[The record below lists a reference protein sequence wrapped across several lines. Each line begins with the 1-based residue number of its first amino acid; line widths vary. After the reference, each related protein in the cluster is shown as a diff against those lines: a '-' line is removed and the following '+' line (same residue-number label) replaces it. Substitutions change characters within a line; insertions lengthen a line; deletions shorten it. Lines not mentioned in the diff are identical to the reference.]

1 MDKNI
6 TLEVNGDDLTFDMT
20 PDAYNKF
27 INEMQPTN
35 KVAPAHSLLMRTVTD
50 DSRDALKKLL
60 KQPGAAL
67 NLVGSLVEEYT
78 PDLTVVVGKP
88 KKSPNE

>member
-1 MDKNI
+1 MNKTI
-6 TLEVNGDDLTFDMT
+6 TLEVNGTDLTFEMT

-50 DSRDALKKLL
+50 DTKDDLKDLLKK
-60 KQPGAAL
+60 PGAAL
-67 NLVGSLVEEYT
+67 ELVGSLVSEYT
-78 PDLTVVVGKP
+78 PDLSIIVGKS